1 MLRPS
6 SSIPHPRRALQ
17 LFGVVVSLAALLSAA
32 PAAALQGD
40 LATKYAVNDAD
51 PVASIPTP
59 EQRNA
64 DPLEFG
70 NFLQD
75 LVARAETAFREK
87 KFADAVKYYEALAQ
101 AVPDRAISYSR
112 LCSSYAGLGKV
123 DLAAA
128 NCGKALGKDGA
139 RVYDHARFINLT
151 LQKSTLSPSD
161 VSAVDASLGHLRS
174 HAASQPQAAA
184 AQPSASTAPAP
195 ATTAAVPA
203 PAGSPGSAARR
214 EQLKE
219 AFLKRRAER
228 MSEQLNDG
236 DAKGPSQPAMHL
248 PTEIEVLACRTAVRL
263 REATRLEQCLK
274 ALRELKADPKLLLP
288 FEWSQALI
296 TKDPERASAL
306 LDRARKAGLPE
317 TALAAMS
324 AEQDKALASVG
335 AAGFLKR
342 WGLIAAAGAAL
353 LALVLVGITL
363 LSRGRRRKLDV
374 RDGSVNA

>member
-1 MLRPS
+1 MSRPS
-6 SSIPHPRRALQ
+6 SSIPHQRWALQ
-17 LFGVVVSLAALLSAA
+17 PLGVVVSLAALLSAA

-40 LATKYAVNDAD
+40 LATKYVVNDAD

-75 LVARAETAFREK
+75 LVARAETAFRDK

-128 NCGKALGKDGA
+128 NCGKALGLAGA
-139 RVYDHARFINLT
+139 RVFDHARFINLT

-174 HAASQPQAAA
+174 HAASRPQAAA
-184 AQPSASTAPAP
+184 AQASASTAPAP
-195 ATTAAVPA
+195 ATPPAVPA
-203 PAGSPGSAARR
+203 PAGSPGSAERR
-214 EQLKE
+214 EQLKQ

-236 DAKGPSQPAMHL
+236 DAKGPAQPAMHL
-248 PTEIEVLACRTAVRL
+248 PTEIEVLACRTGVRL
-263 REATRLEQCLK
+263 REAPRLEQCVN

-296 TKDPERASAL
+296 EKDAERATAL
-306 LDRARKAGLPE
+306 LERARKAGLPE
-317 TALAAMS
+317 TALAAMTV
-324 AEQDKALASVG
+324 EHDRALASVG
-335 AAGFLKR
+335 PAGFLKR
-342 WGLIAAAGAAL
+342 WGLVAAAGAAL
-353 LALVLVGITL
+353 LALFGITL
-363 LSRGRRRKLDV
+363 VARGRRRKLDV
-374 RDGSVNA
+374 RDGRVNA